1 MQSQHR
7 LCRAS
12 KKVEQLPPP
21 ETDILPAQRG
31 DSLELDE
38 CWTPLMTK
46 RPASWIWLAVSFATG
61 QILSFSIGGRDEET
75 GKAMLAAIPK
85 EYGRKPVYTDGYVVY
100 PLIVPAWRHRPC
112 EKGSGQTNR
121 VEGVN
126 RILRHRVSYLV
137 RRSLTFARNPDWLWR
152 RLRYFIHCR
161 NQQIRQRVL
170 HGK

>member
-7 LCRAS
+7 LRRPS
-12 KKVEQLPPP
+12 QKVEQLPAP
-21 ETDILPAQRG
+21 ETDILPAAWG
-31 DSLELDE
+31 DSIELDE
-38 CWTPLMTK
+38 MWTPLVTK
-46 RPASWIWLAVSFATG
+46 RPASWIWLAVSFRTG
-61 QILSFSIGGRDEET
+61 QILSFSIGDRDEQT
-75 GKAMLAAIPK
+75 GWEMFAAIPSD
-85 EYGRKPVYTDGYVVY
+85 YSRKPVYTDGYAVY
-100 PLIVPAWRHRPC
+100 PLIVPTWRHRPC

-137 RRSLTFARNPDWLWR
+137 RRSLTYARNPDWLFR

-161 NQQIRQRVL
+161 NQQIQQRIL